1 MQKDEFRQ
9 LIEDFI
15 QENQMSE
22 TSFGVLALKQPN
34 FVFQLKDGREC
45 REATQD
51 KVLAF
56 MASYTS
62 GEVQPNDFY
71 KGE

>member
-1 MQKDEFRQ
+1 MQKDDFRKAV
-9 LIEDFI
+9 EDFI
-15 QENQMSE
+15 GKNLISE
-22 TSFGVLALKQPN
+22 TAFGTLALKQPN
-34 FVFQLKDGREC
+34 FVFQLKEGREC
-45 REATQD
+45 REATQE